1 MQEKLITPQAAADI
15 VPLAQIKQQCRVD
28 ADITDDDALL
38 TSYTLAAVEAA
49 QHKLGRPILLQ
60 VWEREFDDPSRQ
72 LCLRQDVTAVAKVT
86 AITESAEIDLASGDW
101 RLAKGYRLCALR
113 GWPHGTVCVR
123 VRFTCGAWADA
134 DSVPEPIKLWIM
146 QRVATAY
153 GNREALADDGRLT
166 ELPRDFVDGLLDPY
180 RSYR

>member
-38 TSYTLAAVEAA
+38 TSYTLAAVEAC
-49 QHKLGRPILLQ
+49 QHKMGRPILPQ
-60 VWEREFDDPSRQ
+60 TWEREFDDPALQ
-72 LCLRQDVTAVAKVT
+72 LPLRCDVTSVVKVTAVT
-86 AITESAEIDLASGDW
+86 GSAEIDLAAQSW
-101 RLAKGYRLCALR
+101 RLAKGCKLVAM
-113 GWPHGTVCVR
+113 GIWPYGSLLVR
-123 VRFTCGAWADA
+123 VRFACGAWPDA
-134 DSVPEPIKLWIM
+134 AGVPEPIKLWIM

-153 GNREALADDGRLT
+153 ANREALAEDGRLI